1 MARKPSLPKPK
12 PLTSGVTSR
21 SVSNTG
27 EMATSTQKTGA
38 TGSVTNTTNY
48 TTTQGAPGAPGGSST
63 GYSGTPN
70 ITPNLGSIAQIPLT
84 REAVEGAYAS
94 AEGMLASGRQQALAQ
109 TPREY
114 HDRVNSAFDTAHT
127 HLADHK
133 KKLGY

>member
-1 MARKPSLPKPK
+1 MARKPSLPKPRSM
-12 PLTSGVTSR
+12 TSGVTSR
-21 SVSNTG
+21 SVANSG
-27 EMATSTQKTGA
+27 QMSTSTQSTGA
-38 TGSVTNTTNY
+38 TGAISNMNVY
-48 TTTQGAPGAPGGSST
+48 TTTQGTPGSPGQSSV

-70 ITPNLGSIAQIPLT
+70 ITPNLGQTASIPLN

-114 HDRVNSAFDTAHT
+114 HDKVNSAFDNAHT
-127 HLADHK
+127 QLADSK

>member
-1 MARKPSLPKPK
+1 MPKPK
-12 PLTSGVTSR
+12 SMTSGVTTR
-21 SVSNTG
+21 SVANSG
-27 EMATSTQKTGA
+27 EMSTSTHATGA
-38 TGSVTNTTNY
+38 TGAVSNTNVY
-48 TTTQGAPGAPGGSST
+48 TTTQGAPGSPGQSST

-70 ITPNLGSIAQIPLT
+70 ITPNLGATAQIPLT

-127 HLADHK
+127 TLADSK